1 MTRNCLAIALTAL
14 AMATTPLHAKTI
26 TFEKDAVGSPP
37 QDFDFWRTGEGGPG
51 RWAVVKDETA
61 QGGVALEQ
69 TNTERTD
76 YRFPLA
82 IYKPFSG
89 SDVNV
94 ETHFKPIAGRVDRA
108 GGIAVRLT
116 TPSDYYVVRANALE
130 NNVRFYRVVKGNREQ
145 LAGFNTK
152 VMSND
157 WHTLGLRAEG
167 ERFTVSFDG
176 KQLFTATDDTYKDPG
191 KVALWTKAD
200 SITRF
205 DRLDVRQLP

>member
-69 TNTERTD
+69 TSTERTD

-89 SDVNV
+89 GNVDV

-116 TPSDYYVVRANALE
+116 TPGDYYVVRANALE
-130 NNVRFYRVVKGNREQ
+130 NNVRFYRVV
-145 LAGFNTK
+145 
-152 VMSND
+152 
-157 WHTLGLRAEG
+157 
-167 ERFTVSFDG
+167 
-176 KQLFTATDDTYKDPG
+176 
-191 KVALWTKAD
+191 
-200 SITRF
+200 
-205 DRLDVRQLP
+205 

>member
-1 MTRNCLAIALTAL
+1 
-14 AMATTPLHAKTI
+14 
-26 TFEKDAVGSPP
+26 
-37 QDFDFWRTGEGGPG
+37 
-51 RWAVVKDETA
+51 VKDETA

-116 TPSDYYVVRANALE
+116 TPGDYYVVRANALE
-130 NNVRFYRVVKGNREQ
+130 NNVRFYRVVKGKREQ

-152 VMSND
+152 VTSND

-176 KQLFTATDDTYKDPG
+176 KQLFTATDDTFKDPG

-200 SITRF
+200 SVTRF
-205 DRLDVRQLP
+205 DRLDIGPLP